1 MLRPYDPNDG
11 GDALMLRTVFIGSK
25 NEFDKMLVH
34 WLAERTEL
42 VGVVWTRS
50 TAWRRSWRGRL
61 DFAGKRVRRYGVVK
75 AADELLFHLHYHA
88 FVNRNDLARLQ
99 RQVVEPYR
107 ADHGSAEWP
116 GRPIRATDVN
126 SPEVLA
132 YLEECRPDVALAM
145 CINNYFGRRLRSIPR
160 LGVFLWHEGITPEY
174 KGLYSPFWAV
184 HNLDFDRI
192 GYTLFRMNDEYDAG
206 EVFVQ
211 GPARDVDPVRH
222 GAPYLGHKAIAD
234 SLPAV
239 ERFLADLEAG
249 TARPIDRPDARPRYY
264 TYPGL
269 SDLIRQRLRLLRHG
283 RARQDGADGR
293 AEVVSSGRRSGGP
306 LDR

>member
-1 MLRPYDPNDG
+1 MLR
-11 GDALMLRTVFIGSK
+11 AVFIGSK

-34 WLAERTEL
+34 WLAQRTEL

-50 TAWRRSWRGRL
+50 TAWRRSWSGRL
-61 DFAGKRVRRYGVVK
+61 GFARKRIRRYGVLK

-88 FVNRNDLARLQ
+88 FLNRSDLARLH
-99 RQVVEPYR
+99 REVIDPYQAQHGKPDWKGR
-107 ADHGSAEWP
+107 A
-116 GRPIRATDVN
+116 IRVADVN

-132 YLEECRPDVALAM
+132 YLEERRPDVALAM
-145 CINNYFGRRLRSIPR
+145 CINNYFGPELRSIPR

-174 KGLYSPFWAV
+174 RGLYSPFWAV

-192 GYTLFRMNDEYDAG
+192 GYTLFRMNDRYDAG

-211 GPARDVDPVRH
+211 GRARDVDPVRH

-239 ERFLADLEAG
+239 EKLLVELEAG
-249 TARPIDRPDARPRYY
+249 HARPIERPDARPHYY
-264 TYPGL
+264 TYPGI
-269 SDLIRQRLRLLRHG
+269 SDLVRQRIRLRRVG
-283 RARQDGADGR
+283 RDGR
-293 AEVVSSGRRSGGP
+293 SRPDRRGPGDVLSSGGRGGTR
-306 LDR
+306 DQ